1 MIAQSISLGVLSL
14 PSSMATLGF
23 VPGCILIVSIGAL
36 TTYTGY
42 VLGQFKIRYPQVH
55 NMSDAAEILF
65 GPVGREVAAAAQ
77 LLFFI
82 FLMGAHILTFSI
94 MMNTLT
100 DHGACTI
107 IFSTAGA
114 ILCFILTLPRR
125 LQDVSY
131 LGIICMRVFKYSLW
145 NPSQRKL
152 TISISIA
159 SLSIFISVMITVI
172 AIGIEAPDPV
182 AHAINHPTLLSGF
195 SATLNIIIS
204 FAGHLAFFSFQSE
217 LAEPKDFSKALVAL
231 QVTDTSLYLVTAVV
245 VYRYAGDG
253 VQSPALLS
261 TSPMVSKVAFGIA
274 IGTIVI
280 AGVVIAHVGAKTI
293 YVRMF
298 RGTNRMNER
307 SLVSYGT
314 WVLIVLVLWV
324 IAWVIANAIPV
335 FNDLLNLLA
344 AAFASWFSFGLE
356 GLFWLH
362 MNKAQITS
370 GRNIPLAGLNILIV
384 LMCCI
389 MCGMGLWV
397 SGKGIAASA
406 KTASAAF
413 SCADNR

>member
-1 MIAQSISLGVLSL
+1 
-14 PSSMATLGF
+14 
-23 VPGCILIVSIGAL
+23 
-36 TTYTGY
+36 
-42 VLGQFKIRYPQVH
+42 
-55 NMSDAAEILF
+55 
-65 GPVGREVAAAAQ
+65 
-77 LLFFI
+77 
-82 FLMGAHILTFSI
+82 
-94 MMNTLT
+94 
-100 DHGACTI
+100 
-107 IFSTAGA
+107 
-114 ILCFILTLPRR
+114 
-125 LQDVSY
+125 
-131 LGIICMRVFKYSLW
+131 
-145 NPSQRKL
+145 
-152 TISISIA
+152 
-159 SLSIFISVMITVI
+159 MITVI
-172 AIGIEAPDPV
+172 AIGIEAPNPIS
-182 AHAINHPTLLSGF
+182 HAINHPTLLSGF

-231 QVTDTSLYLVTAVV
+231 QVTDTSLYLIAAVV
-245 VYRYAGDG
+245 IYRYAGDS

-261 TSPMVSKVAFGIA
+261 TSPIVSKIAFGIA

-362 MNKAQITS
+362 MNKGHITS
-370 GRNIPLAGLNILIV
+370 GRNIALAVLNILIV
-384 LMCCI
+384 LMCCVMVRNPDLLI
-389 MCGMGLWV
+389 SLCSNVGLTKIHSVEWG
-397 SGKGIAASA
+397 SGFQEKASQPA
-406 KTASAAF
+406 QKPHLVHFPVQIT
-413 SCADNR
+413 DEIRRLQI